1 MTTQETTA
9 PGRIPIEPYTT
20 HSRRLMEHAEEQLAR
35 GDRLQASEKAWGA
48 VAHQIKAIADRRGWE
63 YEKHAQVFSIVKRL
77 ADETEDPKKVLNLF
91 DVARGLHENF
101 YFDSTPLSYIED
113 QIHRV
118 KELLHIL
125 NRSELLSPEHDK
137 ISE

>member
-20 HSRRLMEHAEEQLAR
+20 HSRRLMEHAEEQLAN

-63 YEKHAQVFSIVKRL
+63 YEKHAQLFPIMKRL
-77 ADETEDPKKVLNLF
+77 ANETEDPAKVKNLF
-91 DVARGLHENF
+91 DVARGMHDNF
-101 YFDSTPLSYIED
+101 YADLTPLSYIED
-113 QIHRV
+113 QIGRV
-118 KELLHIL
+118 KELLDIL
-125 NRSELLSPEHDK
+125 NRPSFMTSEPNK
-137 ISE
+137 INE

>member
-9 PGRIPIEPYTT
+9 PGRMPIEPYTT

-63 YEKHAQVFSIVKRL
+63 YEKHQQVYGIVERL
-77 ADETEDPKKVLNLF
+77 ADETEDPQKVRDLF
-91 DVARGLHENF
+91 AVANGLHKN
-101 YFDSTPLSYIED
+101 YYIDATPLSAIKYEVG
-113 QIHRV
+113 RV
-118 KELLHIL
+118 KALLDIL
-125 NRSELLSPEHDK
+125 TRPEIVSPTK
-137 ISE
+137 